1 MGATISVAALVLV
14 IASAGGTPKPPASS
28 LTVPQAATAATA
40 ALPDKDSVLDSVL
53 QAIPWRRSPQAF
65 ATWGGAWARP
75 GSGTGLYDERYVT
88 W

>member
-14 IASAGGTPKPPASS
+14 IASAGGTPKPAPS

-65 ATWGGAWARP
+65 AAWGGPWARS
-75 GSGTGLYDERYVT
+75 GSGPSLYDERYVT